1 MHPFKMTLV
10 DTIHLLAVLAIMA
23 MLIALVIAR
32 QEPAW
37 GDFMMQSLAVFAGS
51 AVLSRI
57 INWSGPGRR

>member
-1 MHPFKMTLV
+1 MRPFKPTV
-10 DTIHLLAVLAIMA
+10 IDTIHLLAVVIVIC

-37 GDFMMQSLAVFAGS
+37 SDFMMQSLAVLAGS

-57 INWSGPGRR
+57 INWSGRH